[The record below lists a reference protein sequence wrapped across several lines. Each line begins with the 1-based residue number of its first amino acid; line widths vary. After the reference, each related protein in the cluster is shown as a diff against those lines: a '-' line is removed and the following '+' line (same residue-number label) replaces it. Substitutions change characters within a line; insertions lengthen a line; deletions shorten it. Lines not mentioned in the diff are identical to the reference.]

1 MNPYFIFSKLML
13 GSLCYA
19 ALFPPKTWSQF
30 SLGASFLHQSKK
42 APNWVLFA
50 LVDPKGFEPST
61 SALRTQR
68 SPNWAMNPYMIL
80 IKFRLAFICHR
91 QRQPSS
97 SNWAMNPYIIACRH
111 YGKRYY
117 TTTEGKMQP
126 AFWCLWDSLKI
137 NKSPDKGA
145 ADI

>member
-1 MNPYFIFSKLML
+1 ML
-13 GSLCYA
+13 GSLCYV

-30 SLGASFLHQSKK
+30 SLGALRLYFYGFDSLFLLQSKK
-42 APNWVLFA
+42 HPKKRVLLF

-80 IKFRLAFICHR
+80 IKFRLACICHR

-97 SNWAMNPYIIACRH
+97 SNWAMNPYMIACRH

-126 AFWCLWDSLKI
+126 AFIK
-137 NKSPDKGA
+137 KSGLHFFICQKSVLRR
-145 ADI
+145 